1 MSRKKRIYKKNTNI
15 LQEPVFNDN
24 VLLKFINCLM
34 FDGKKSVAEKL
45 VYNSFREIRK
55 ETSVDPIIVFNDAI
69 RNTTPVVQV
78 KSIRI
83 AGSNYQVPMEIP
95 THRQIMLAIKWII
108 ESARKRTEKTMVE
121 RLSKELIDAYKNSGK
136 AIDKKISMH
145 KMAESNRAYAHYRWQ

>member
-1 MSRKKRIYKKNTNI
+1 MY
-15 LQEPVFNDN
+15 
-24 VLLKFINCLM
+24 
-34 FDGKKSVAEKL
+34 DGKKSVAERL
-45 VYNSFREIRK
+45 VYESFRGIRK
-55 ETSVDPIIVFNDAI
+55 ETLIDPIVIFNQAI
-69 RNTTPVVQV
+69 KNTTPIVQV

-108 ESARKRTEKTMVE
+108 ESARKRNEKNMTE
-121 RLSKELIDAYKNSGK
+121 RLSKELIDAFKNTGK